1 MADDSERITADSA
14 ISDILDRYPEAG
26 PILLQHGRMFRAEK
40 GRLYAEYGRMSLAE
54 YAVANGIDIERLRKA
69 LAAAAEASQRTRQHP
84 GGDRPPSDV
93 FRRGAALGYTG
104 AYRELHDL
112 DIQSV
117 VTAQTSRGPE

>member
-14 ISDILDRYPEAG
+14 ISDILERYPEAG
-26 PILLQHGRMFRAEK
+26 PILLQHGRMFRTEK
-40 GRLYAEYGRMSLAE
+40 GRLYAEYGRMSVAD
-54 YAVANGIDIERLRKA
+54 YAAASGIDIERLLKA
-69 LAAAAEASQRTRQHP
+69 LTAAAETSARARRHP

>member
-1 MADDSERITADSA
+1 MADDSARIAPDSA
-14 ISDILDRYPEAG
+14 ISDIVERYPEAG

-40 GRLYAEYGRMSLAE
+40 GRLYAEYGRMSVGE
-54 YAVANGIDIERLRKA
+54 YAAANGIELKQLLKA
-69 LAAAAEASQRTRQHP
+69 LNAAAETNELTRHHP
-84 GGDRPPSDV
+84 SSDRPPSDA

-104 AYRELHDL
+104 AYRELGDL